1 MYSLY
6 YSPLAR
12 KLGLAKTT
20 AWGCALRKVT
30 SGFDTIMKGG
40 KGIPFEVIK
49 NTEEYWFADPLMFSD
64 GGKTWLFVEAFNN
77 KAHKGEIGVFDIVDG
92 KAQNFQIL
100 IQTPTHM
107 SYPFVFKYQDEYY
120 MIPETGAAGHIA
132 LYKAKNFPYDWE
144 IDTIL
149 LEGSV
154 YRDTTVVQNE
164 DGLLT
169 LLSYKQ
175 EGTNR
180 FNQKNTFTVFSLNME
195 RKELSKVSE
204 FVDKKKVN
212 RPAGPCFKIDG
223 KSYRVSQKCNRAYG
237 EAMYVYQISQDGLFA
252 NDTKVNLFDGSNIQ
266 LTIGG
271 KVVLTHTYSQAGGY
285 EVVDYRCLIK

>member
-12 KLGLAKTT
+12 KLGLTKTT

-30 SGFDTIMKGG
+30 NGFDTIMKGG
-40 KGIPFEVIK
+40 KDIPFEVVN
-49 NTEEYWFADPLMFSD
+49 NTEEYWFADPLLFSD

-92 KAQNFQIL
+92 KAKNFQIL
-100 IQTPTHM
+100 IQTSTHM
-107 SYPFVFKYQDEYY
+107 SYPFVFKHQNDYY

-132 LYKAKNFPYDWE
+132 LYKAKNFPYDWAV
-144 IDTIL
+144 DTIL

-154 YRDTTVVQNE
+154 YRDTTVIQNE
-164 DGLLT
+164 NGPLT

-180 FNQKNTFTVFSLNME
+180 FNQKNTFTVFSLDME
-195 RKELSKVSE
+195 TKKLVKISE
-204 FVDKKKVN
+204 FVDKKKAN
-212 RPAGPCFKIDG
+212 RPAGPCFNVNG

-237 EAMYVYQISQDGLFA
+237 EAMYVYQINSDGVFE
-252 NDTKVNLFDGSNIQ
+252 NDTKVNLFDGSNI
-266 LTIGG
+266 LLSTGG

-285 EVVDYRCLIK
+285 EVVDYRCIL